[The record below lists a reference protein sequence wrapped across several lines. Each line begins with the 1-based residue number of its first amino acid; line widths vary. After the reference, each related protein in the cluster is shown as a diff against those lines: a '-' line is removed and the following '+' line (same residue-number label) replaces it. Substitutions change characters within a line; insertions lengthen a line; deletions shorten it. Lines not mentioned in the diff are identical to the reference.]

1 MWEEQEKK
9 YSTERMRNP
18 WERHSNQGHREKGSA
33 AVLVQVLHRSCWLN
47 HMNMVLLTNH
57 VYVMEKQG
65 KWQISKPAV
74 LCSAQRFDLTTWYRT
89 ILKQEE
95 GAEQRKKF
103 PVTLGK
109 YILYTNISLECWA
122 LPTVEQKSKMAS
134 WRGIIAA
141 QQWGAWQ
148 QGQSSSSRTLWTVQA
163 GQQCRYSINWWSRE
177 WQMAAL
183 ASAQGYQV

>member
-1 MWEEQEKK
+1 MGKFIVKWL
-9 YSTERMRNP
+9 S
-18 WERHSNQGHREKGSA
+18 HSNFTYNAWQEEEGEATRASGHTRCN
-33 AVLVQVLHRSCWLN
+33 VHDVRS
-47 HMNMVLLTNH
+47 
-57 VYVMEKQG
+57 
-65 KWQISKPAV
+65 ISKPA
-74 LCSAQRFDLTTWYRT
+74 LLYSAQRFDLTTWYRT

-148 QGQSSSSRTLWTVQA
+148 QGQSSSSRALWTVQA